1 MKDNLKAGNP
11 GNQVNPKNQDS
22 GNQANQK
29 NQGTDN
35 PNVQQSAE
43 MDYAKRYRLCRE
55 LMDKRTQLR
64 ELSDEEKDRIAE
76 QIASP
81 EYLNL
86 TSDWAFKYLFR
97 KHKDLLLMLLRD
109 IINEPIEELEY
120 RDSELVRLFAKDKK
134 VIFDLLCTTSDGREF
149 IVEMQKDYRSDQRD
163 RMMFYGASLIR
174 DQLKAGT
181 TVYELKPVKLICLM
195 DYEDPHERETRNKI
209 VFQYG
214 MVEVETCEVYGQQL
228 TIYCVELPRVMKL
241 TDNFDSPVAGW
252 CRIFRNIANF
262 AEMRD
267 GRFGNVVKE
276 MKVRGLDEQEMIEYF
291 SDMVKLGDIK
301 PFIEGGHKLGYMKGL
316 QDGLD
321 AGREEG
327 REEGVTK
334 GREEGVASIV
344 AKLLQSGMN
353 AETIAKATGLPIE
366 TVLSYRS

>member
-11 GNQVNPKNQDS
+11 GNQVK
-22 GNQANQK
+22 QK
-29 NQGTDN
+29 NLGAGKQN
-35 PNVQQSAE
+35 EHSAE

-109 IINEPIEELEY
+109 IINEPIENLEY

-195 DYEDPHERETRNKI
+195 DYEDLHERETRNKI

-267 GRFGNVVKE
+267 GRFGNVVKG

-291 SDMVKLGDIK
+291 SDMVTIDDIK
-301 PFIEGGHKLGYMKGL
+301 PFIDGGHKLGYMKGL

>member
-11 GNQVNPKNQDS
+11 GNQVNHKNQDS
-22 GNQANQK
+22 GNRSNQK
-29 NQGTDN
+29 NQGAGKQN
-35 PNVQQSAE
+35 QQSTE

-163 RMMFYGASLIR
+163 RMMYYGASLIR

-195 DYEDPHERETRNKI
+195 DYEDLHERKTRNKI

-291 SDMVKLGDIK
+291 SDMVTIDDIK
-301 PFIEGGHKLGYMKGL
+301 PFIDGGHKLGYMKGL

-321 AGREEG
+321 AGEKKG
-327 REEGVTK
+327 REEGVTEK
-334 GREEGVASIV
+334 ARSVAANMLAEGLPAS
-344 AKLLQSGMN
+344 Q
-353 AETIAKATGLPIE
+353 IARCTGLSEAEIKA
-366 TVLSYRS
+366 LKAN